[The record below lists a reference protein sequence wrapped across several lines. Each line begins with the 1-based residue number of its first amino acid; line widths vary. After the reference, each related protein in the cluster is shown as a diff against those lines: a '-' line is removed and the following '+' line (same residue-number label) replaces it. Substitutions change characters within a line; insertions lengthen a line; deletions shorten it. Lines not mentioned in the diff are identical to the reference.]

1 MKITNAEL
9 EVVRFAA
16 EDVLATSMFY
26 VADSNSE
33 TGYYRVYGTMAPSGD
48 EGTWIVGYHSYD
60 KYEVDAE
67 TIENDRTY
75 SQYDYIF
82 DAYVDPNGSG
92 AYYTKGASYWE
103 LYGNNGQ

>member
-33 TGYYRVYGTMAPSGD
+33 TGYYRVYGTMAPSNEE

-75 SQYDYIF
+75 NPYADTF

-103 LYGNNGQ
+103 LYGNN